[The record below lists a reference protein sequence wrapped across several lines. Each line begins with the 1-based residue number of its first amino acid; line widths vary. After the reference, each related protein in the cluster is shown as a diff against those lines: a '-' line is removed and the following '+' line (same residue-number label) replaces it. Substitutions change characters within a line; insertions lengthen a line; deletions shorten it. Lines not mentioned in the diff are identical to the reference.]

1 MGNGVKVV
9 GASAGLDEVE
19 EPASEVVEPARTPR
33 AAGAGRARAARP
45 VDGAHRGRAGMV
57 VLAVIAVLGIAGTVV
72 FWRSWS
78 NLNGQNAT
86 ADQASRAAS
95 TFLVDLTNFDAK
107 SVDAD
112 FGRLQAMA
120 TGQFAKQ
127 AGQFFNSSI
136 RQQLENALASSR
148 GQVRNLYV
156 QSVSGPTATVYAV
169 VDQLFVNRSLAAPQS
184 DVLRVVVQMTD
195 VSGTWKVSDVTVL
208 EGPSPVSPS
217 PTSTGSSS
225 GG

>member
-9 GASAGLDEVE
+9 GAADHDEMVE
-19 EPASEVVEPARTPR
+19 EHGGEAERARTPR
-33 AAGAGRARAARP
+33 EARAGRARDERP
-45 VDGAHRGRAGMV
+45 VDGTHRSRAGMV

-72 FWRSWS
+72 FWRGWS
-78 NLNGQNAT
+78 NLNGENAT
-86 ADQASRAAS
+86 ATGAKQAAS
-95 TFLVDLTNFDAK
+95 TFLTDLTNFDAK
-107 SVDAD
+107 TVDAD

-120 TGQFAKQ
+120 TGQFSKQ

-148 GQVRNLYV
+148 GQVRNIYV
-156 QSVSGPTATVYAV
+156 QGVSGSTATVYAV

-184 DVLRVVVQMTD
+184 DVLRVVVAMTEA
-195 VSGTWKVSDVTVL
+195 SGAWKVSDVTVL
-208 EGPSPVSPS
+208 EGPNPASPS
-217 PTSTGSSS
+217 TSSSSSS